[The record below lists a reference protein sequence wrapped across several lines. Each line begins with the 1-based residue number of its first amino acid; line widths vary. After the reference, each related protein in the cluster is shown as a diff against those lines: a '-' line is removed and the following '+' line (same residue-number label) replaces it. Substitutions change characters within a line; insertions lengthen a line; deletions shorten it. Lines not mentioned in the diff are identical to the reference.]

1 MTSKKLHAVTGA
13 FGFSGK
19 NITKLLLAEG
29 HDVITLTG
37 NPERS
42 NPFGERLKVHRFQF
56 DDPDALADSLR
67 DVDTLFNTYWIRFNH
82 GEMTFEKAVANTSVL
97 VDAAKQAG
105 IRKIVHVSITN
116 PDINSALP
124 YFSGKAKVEQL
135 IKDSGLSYAFL
146 RPAVIFG
153 TEGILINNIA
163 WMLRLFPFLPV
174 PGNGEYKLQ
183 PIFVEDLAKLAVEA
197 GIREENQTIDAI
209 GPDTFTYKE
218 MVQVIAEKLGRPA
231 RLVHLPPI
239 LSYIF
244 SKPLGYLMRDIVLT
258 RDEVTGLLNNNLT
271 TDSKPAGTTK
281 LSDWV
286 ADNAD
291 WLGKRYLSEL
301 KMHY

>member
-37 NPERS
+37 NPARN
-42 NPFGERLKVHRFQF
+42 NPFGKQLKVSPFQF
-56 DDPDALADSLR
+56 DDPDALAGSLR
-67 DVDTLFNTYWIRFNH
+67 GVDTLFNTYWIRFNH
-82 GEMTFEKAVANTSVL
+82 GDTTFEKAVANTSVL
-97 VDAAKQAG
+97 VDAAKIAG
-105 IRKIVHVSITN
+105 VRKIVHVSITN
-116 PDINSALP
+116 PDINSTLP

-135 IKDSGLSYAFL
+135 IKDAGISYAFL

-183 PIFVEDLAKLAVEA
+183 PIYVEDLAKLAVSA
-197 GIREENQTIDAI
+197 GEQKENQTIDAI
-209 GPDTFTYKE
+209 GPDTFNYNE
-218 MVQVIAEKLGRPA
+218 MVRVIATNLGRPA
-231 RLVHLPPI
+231 RLIHLPPI

-244 SKPLGYLMRDIVLT
+244 SKPLGYLMGDIVLT
-258 RDEVTGLLNNNLT
+258 KDEVTGLLNNNLT
-271 TDSKPAGTTK
+271 TDSQPAGTTK

-291 WLGKRYLSEL
+291 WLGKHYFSEL